1 MKALERITLVQM
13 VVALVIL
20 QAVTLGAL
28 AVLIVESHAS
38 LCHF

>member
-1 MKALERITLVQM
+1 MKPLERITLARM
-13 VVALVIL
+13 VAALVIM

-28 AVLIVESHAS
+28 AILIVQSHAS

>member
-1 MKALERITLVQM
+1 MKPLERITLIQM
-13 VVALVIL
+13 VVALVIM

-28 AVLIVESHAS
+28 AILIVEAHAS